1 MKSAI
6 QKEVLLNI
14 LNIRLWAEVDSS
26 KMVGYLGY

>member
-26 KMVGYLGY
+26 KMFGYYGY

>member
-26 KMVGYLGY
+26 KMVGY

>member
-14 LNIRLWAEVDSS
+14 LNIPLWAEVDSS
-26 KMVGYLGY
+26 KMLGY

>member
-26 KMVGYLGY
+26 KMLGY